1 MIEIKGK
8 RTPVVYL
15 KILDKR
21 NWEELKREIKEKL
34 SNKIFEGSLVIIE
47 NPEILSKSEK
57 EEIEELIKS
66 LSLGIPSKLRDNE
79 ERETGKLLI
88 VDKNLRAGQRIEHSG
103 DILVLGDVNRD
114 AEVLAGGNIIVMG
127 KLRGIA
133 KAGLIGDEGA
143 VIVALNMEPQ
153 LLQIGRIKAILND
166 EERCSPGYP
175 ELAKIEGNEIVLEGI
190 EGVERWLK
198 FT

>member
-66 LSLGIPSKLRDNE
+66 LSLGIPSKLRDNK